1 MYHFKGI
8 SHYSATCKTDF
19 GIAWVNRD
27 GCYLYDGKR
36 VSNLLEKQGRKVID
50 QSTWRDSTT
59 DDSIIGYLPKQRQIM
74 VLKDCFGFFRLPC
87 SITNTSTTL
96 TTLNTK
102 DLYAG
107 MSVSGTGMASGETTI
122 SSITNSTTL
131 ELAAAATNTASNREL
146 NFKCVSDIF
155 LYDMV
160 TGSWVFGDS
169 LLTDAKGKTNF
180 EVDWNNDLIWSY
192 TVDT

>member
-1 MYHFKGI
+1 M
-8 SHYSATCKTDF
+8 
-19 GIAWVNRD
+19 
-27 GCYLYDGKR
+27 
-36 VSNLLEKQGRKVID
+36 GRHD
-50 QSTWRDSTT
+50 QSEET
-59 DDSIIGYLPKQRQIM
+59 IE
-74 VLKDCFGFFRLPC
+74 
-87 SITNTSTTL
+87 
-96 TTLNTK
+96 TK
-102 DLYAG
+102 DLPWAQVMYPVTA
-107 MSVSGTGMASGETTI
+107 GTGMASGETTI